1 MEKEISQLEALT
13 GIRLPDEPPETKL
26 CTSQSLEVMSK
37 RMDQNTLAVKNN
49 MDDPDKLLQTVMANQ
64 VEKYQALSTG
74 LIMGIMGSL
83 KKGIIPETLISL
95 NLKVDSHVLNIARL
109 NKQLASPGGQIN
121 ITATGSQFNLALAQQ
136 VNNSVKKSTR
146 DKLKAAHK
154 AKPQE
159 QKIAPNLF
167 E

>member
-1 MEKEISQLEALT
+1 MEKEMSPLEAL
-13 GIRLPDEPPETKL
+13 GIHLPDEQPEPQL
-26 CTSQSLEVMSK
+26 CTSQSLEVMSE
-37 RMDQNTLAVKNN
+37 RMDQNSLAVKNN
-49 MDDPDKLLQTVMANQ
+49 MDNPDKLLQTVMANQ
-64 VEKYQALSTG
+64 IEKYQALSTG

-83 KKGIIPETLISL
+83 KKGIIPENLISL

-109 NKQLASPGGQIN
+109 NKQLASPSGQIN

-146 DKLKAAHK
+146 DNLKAAKK
-154 AKPQE
+154 ARPKE
-159 QKIAPNLF
+159 QKIVPDFF